1 MSKSDRLLKLMQL
14 IRTLPAPVTAA
25 QLAYELD
32 TSERTIYRY
41 IEDLRAAGAVIDG
54 EAGYGFTVVED
65 ATMPPMMFNAD
76 EIEALVLGLREVQQ
90 VGDPVL
96 ANAAK
101 NVLSKV
107 NASLPARM
115 QMQMKNAVLHA
126 RKFHRRYPVS
136 IDVAAL
142 RKATREERVL
152 EISYCDKDGAA
163 TLRNIWPLS
172 IVFMDES
179 LVLLAHCLLR
189 ADYRVF
195 RVDRIQMIRATGD
208 AFKPRRVG
216 MLREFLKQ
224 LKSEIQHPIGDSS
237 HYDGDGSF

>member
-1 MSKSDRLLKLMQL
+1 MQL
-14 IRTLPAPVTAA
+14 IRTLPAPVTAG
-25 QLAYELD
+25 QLAQELC

-41 IEDLRAAGAVIDG
+41 IGNLRAAGAVIDG

-107 NASLPARM
+107 NASLPARV

-126 RKFHRRYPVS
+126 RKFHQRHPIS

-142 RKATREERVL
+142 RKATREEQVL
-152 EISYCDKDGAA
+152 EISYCDKDGEA
-163 TLRNIWPLS
+163 TRRCVWPLS
-172 IVFMDES
+172 IVFMDEN

-195 RVDRIQMIRATGD
+195 RVDRIQTIKATGD
-208 AFKPRRVG
+208 GFKPRRVG
-216 MLREFLKQ
+216 MLREYLKQ
-224 LKSEIQHPIGDSS
+224 IKT
-237 HYDGDGSF
+237 